1 MLMIGKQLSAEQR
14 LSKAVVAIMGSPKY
28 IALAGVLMIGSR
40 VVDDKV
46 KTACT
51 NGRDEKYGRAF
62 IETLNDAELRFLV
75 LHECYHK
82 LYRHLTTWRH
92 LYDKNAQLANAACD
106 YVINIKLTDDNSDGF
121 AVMPKV
127 GLLDAK
133 YRGMDSAQVYK
144 LLEDDQQDD
153 GGGQGEGS
161 GEGEGSGNGGGGSGS
176 GAPSGTSL
184 DEHDWEGAQ
193 DMTAEETKELAR
205 DIDEAIRQGALAAGK
220 LGSGGDR
227 MFDEFL
233 QTKIDWRE
241 VLREFIST
249 TCQGNDYSTWRRPN
263 RRFIS
268 SGYYMPSGVSEQ
280 VGELVIAID
289 TSGSIGGR
297 ELSKFLGEVKGICD
311 QVKPDTV
318 RLLYWD
324 TEVCAD
330 EKYMGTEVEN
340 IMGSTKPKGGGG
352 TTVECVPAYMAQH
365 GVKPQAVVVLT
376 DGYLGGSWGQW
387 ACPVLWCIVGNKN
400 AVPDVGK
407 YVHVEDWS

>member
-1 MLMIGKQLSAEQR
+1 
-14 LSKAVVAIMGSPKY
+14 MGSPKY

-40 VVDDKV
+40 TVDDKV

-51 NGRDEKYGRAF
+51 NGRDELYGRAF

-82 LYRHLTTWRH
+82 LYRHLTTWIH
-92 LYDKNAQLANAACD
+92 LYKDNAQLANAACD
-106 YVINIKLTDDNSDGF
+106 YVINIKLTDDNQDGF

-127 GLLDAK
+127 GLLDTK
-133 YRGMDSAQVYK
+133 YRGMDSAQVYN
-144 LLEDDQQDD
+144 LLKQEQPSD
-153 GGGQGEGS
+153 GGQGEGEGS
-161 GEGEGSGNGGGGSGS
+161 GEGSGNGGGGSGDGDS

-193 DMTAEETKELAR
+193 DMTAEQTKELAR

-311 QVKPDTV
+311 QVKPDVV

-330 EKYMGTEVEN
+330 EKYTGTEVEN

>member
-1 MLMIGKQLSAEQR
+1 MLMIGKQLTAEQR
-14 LSKAVVAIMGSPKY
+14 LSKAVVDIMGSPKY
-28 IALAGVLMIGSR
+28 VALAGVLMIGSR
-40 VVDDKV
+40 TVDDKV

-51 NGRDEKYGRAF
+51 NGRDELYGRAF
-62 IETLNDAELRFLV
+62 IESLNDAELRFLV

-92 LYDKNAQLANAACD
+92 LYDDNAQLANMACD
-106 YVINIKLTDDNSDGF
+106 YVINIKLTDDNADGF
-121 AVMPKV
+121 AQMPKV
-127 GLLDAK
+127 GLRDAK

-144 LLEDDQQDD
+144 LLKQDNDDD
-153 GGGQGEGS
+153 GQGQGEGS
-161 GEGEGSGNGGGGSGS
+161 GDGDS
-176 GAPSGTSL
+176 GAPSGTGL
-184 DEHDWEGAQ
+184 DDHDWEGAQ
-193 DMTAEETKELAR
+193 DMTAEQAKELAR
-205 DIDEAIRQGALAAGK
+205 DLDEAIRQGALAAGK
-220 LGSGGDR
+220 MGSGGDR
-227 MFDEFL
+227 MFEDLL

-249 TCQGNDYSTWRRPN
+249 TCQGSDYSTWRRPN

-297 ELSKFLGEVKGICD
+297 ELAQFLGEVKGICD
-311 QVKPDTV
+311 QVKPDVV

-330 EKYMGTEVEN
+330 EKYVGTEVEN
-340 IMGSTKPKGGGG
+340 IIGSTKPEGGGG
-352 TTVECVPAYMAQH
+352 TTVECVPEYMTAH
-365 GVKPQAVVVLT
+365 GVKPQAVIVLT
-376 DGYLGGSWGQW
+376 DGYLGGKWGQW

-400 AVPDVGK
+400 ARPDVGK
-407 YVHVEDWS
+407 YVHVEDWND